1 MDGGGRGADV
11 GRLEEQLAEMEK
23 LVEEL
28 EGVPDPEVVGLLD
41 QAVALLEEVN
51 AGIEASLLSAEGEAR
66 ELGDLLERV
75 DFGPFDAALE
85 NLEGASAPGKPPPG
99 PPGDQGEG

>member
-1 MDGGGRGADV
+1 MDGGRGVDV
-11 GRLEEQLAEMEK
+11 GRLQERLAEMEK
-23 LVEEL
+23 LVEEM

-41 QAVALLEEVN
+41 RAVALLEEVN
-51 AGIEASLLSAEGEAR
+51 AGIEASLLSAEGEAQ

-85 NLEGASAPGKPPPG
+85 NLEGASAPGKSLPDS
-99 PPGDQGEG
+99 PGDQGEG